1 MKILETRKQINFM
14 KKIAAIF
21 ALVFFAT
28 ITVNAQSEK
37 KEIASTT
44 IQEPTIEDKAKA
56 DTKALRNFM
65 DMDDKM
71 AQSLTGLFAYKHR
84 NLAAKDLSEAGK
96 KDIYRIID
104 AKLKAT
110 FNNDQIISI
119 QKEPGLYDKLI
130 K

>member
-1 MKILETRKQINFM
+1 LNYKYHTM
-14 KKIAAIF
+14 KKITTLFAI
-21 ALVFFAT
+21 VFFASLSL
-28 ITVNAQSEK
+28 NAQSQK
-37 KEIASTT
+37 KEIATAT
-44 IQEPTIEDKAKA
+44 IIPEELSIEDKAKA

-71 AQSLTGLFAYKHR
+71 AQALTGLFAYKHK

-110 FNNDQIISI
+110 FNNDQILSI

-130 K
+130 T